1 VVFIPHDGAYLG
13 KTGEMPSFS
22 FAVLGDS
29 HSHRTANPDDPAPE
43 LLRIIEELNL
53 LRPAFTVSAGDLIR
67 GYVNETEKAEI
78 EATGDSPTLE
88 RRLRLEHSGAV
99 RAYRS
104 LAMPFYPCIGNHD
117 VREPVSERVWRD
129 IWGGRYY
136 SFDYADCHFVVLDA
150 EISKDTESVAGEQ
163 LEWLERDLAT
173 YAVGKRLFISLHR
186 PWWFDYPL
194 HTATWKHP
202 GGRNDWND
210 IVDPILR
217 RYDLQAIFC
226 GHKHRFEFE
235 HRHGVP
241 HVVTGGAGGEI
252 NDAPEIGGVVHYT
265 WVSVYP
271 GGFAWS
277 VIVPGH
283 ILSPE
288 RIAEAKNNFREVIP
302 WLPAEMGGTRKVR
315 VED

>member
-1 VVFIPHDGAYLG
+1 MIFVPDDGAYLG
-13 KTGEMPSFS
+13 TGGACSSFS

-29 HSHRTANPDDPAPE
+29 HTHRTATVDEPAPE

-53 LRPAFTVSAGDLIR
+53 LRPAFVVSAGDLIR
-67 GYVNETEKAEI
+67 GYMNDVEKAEI

-88 RRLRLEHSGAV
+88 KRLRLEHSGAYG
-99 RAYRS
+99 AYDK
-104 LAMPFYPCIGNHD
+104 LAAPFYPCIGNHD

-163 LEWLERDLAT
+163 LEWLERDLAEH
-173 YAVGKRLFISLHR
+173 AVGKRLFVSLHR
-186 PWWFDYPL
+186 PWWYDVPL

-217 RYDLQAIFC
+217 QYNLQAIFC
-226 GHKHRFEFE
+226 GHAHRF
-235 HRHGVP
+235 HVDYRNDVP
-241 HVVTGGAGGEI
+241 HIITGGAGGEI
-252 NDAPEIGGVVHYT
+252 NDAPEIGGVVHYL
-265 WVSVYP
+265 WVSVQP
-271 GGFAWS
+271 NGFTWS
-277 VIVPGH
+277 VIVPGQ

-288 RIAEAKNNFREVIP
+288 RIIAAEHNLKEVMP
-302 WLPAEMGGTRKVR
+302 WLPPEMGGTRMR
-315 VED
+315 MTY